1 MSDGERE
8 EVRFTITMSNL
19 GNVNLEGCPDS
30 AVLAYGLLEVAKE
43 IIASNRMM
51 MRLKGPKVVPAPPGW
66 TPPKRPMG

>member
-30 AVLAYGLLEVAKE
+30 AVLAYGHSKQV
-43 IIASNRMM
+43 I
-51 MRLKGPKVVPAPPGW
+51 
-66 TPPKRPMG
+66 